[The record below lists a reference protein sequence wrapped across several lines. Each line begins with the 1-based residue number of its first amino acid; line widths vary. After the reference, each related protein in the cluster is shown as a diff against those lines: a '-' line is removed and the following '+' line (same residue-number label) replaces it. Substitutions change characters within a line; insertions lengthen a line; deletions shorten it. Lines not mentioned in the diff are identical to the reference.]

1 MLNDKE
7 KEFGPNNFHRDSKYH
22 HKFHLLIIR
31 EKDTSLMKVATEYY
45 FI

>member
-7 KEFGPNNFHRDSKYH
+7 KEFGPNNFHRVSKYH
-22 HKFHLLIIR
+22 YKFRSLIIR
-31 EKDTSLMKVATEYY
+31 EKDTSLMKIVTGYY